1 MTHDAHKKALARLLP
16 ERICIQTDEGIF
28 IGLLWLH
35 RRKIFDQSAVLDTE
49 LPFIVNEIELGFK
62 DYELEQYEVYLIDAM
77 LNQSGFW
84 YTPHTGEVINVAT
97 APWHIRT
104 EALARIKGKW
114 ESA

>member
-49 LPFIVNEIELGFK
+49 LPFIVNEIELGLSEEERREYTYALQLGPAMHWSNIFK
-62 DYELEQYEVYLIDAM
+62 ITTL
-77 LNQSGFW
+77 
-84 YTPHTGEVINVAT
+84 
-97 APWHIRT
+97 PWHIRT

>member
-1 MTHDAHKKALARLLP
+1 MTHDAHKKALARMLP

-49 LPFIVNEIELGFK
+49 LSFIVNEIELGLTKREDRFA
-62 DYELEQYEVYLIDAM
+62 YALYLQDA
-77 LNQSGFW
+77 FA
-84 YTPHTGEVINVAT
+84 PTGSYILDDFNLAT

-104 EALARIKGKW
+104 EALARMKGIEIK
-114 ESA
+114 

>member
-49 LPFIVNEIELGFK
+49 LPFIVNEIELGLPDELQVDYAKEIYTLVGLNDFK
-62 DYELEQYEVYLIDAM
+62 LLTI
-77 LNQSGFW
+77 
-84 YTPHTGEVINVAT
+84 
-97 APWHIRT
+97 PWHIRT
-104 EALARIKGKW
+104 EALARVKHV
-114 ESA
+114 EL